1 MTTNQTFDV
10 TQQLDAIERAVE
22 IGPGE
27 AGIGPKVGQ
36 RISRV
41 YRTDVDDL
49 WDAVTNP
56 ERLPRWFAP
65 VDGDLSLGGHY
76 QVQGNAGGTIE
87 RCEAP
92 RLFRA
97 TWEFN
102 GGVSWIL
109 VTVDPEGDDRARLSL
124 EHRGEIPDEFWSK
137 FGPGAT
143 GVGWDAG
150 FAGLSAY
157 LEMGRSIPTEEGEMW
172 FLSPEGK
179 AFSSGSS
186 ARWANAAIAAG
197 TPEAEARAAETAATA
212 FYQGE
217 G

>member
-1 MTTNQTFDV
+1 MTTEQSFDV

-27 AGIGPKVGQ
+27 SGSGPKVIQ

-41 YRTDVDDL
+41 YRTDVNDL
-49 WDAVTNP
+49 WDAVTNR
-56 ERLPRWFAP
+56 ERLPRWFSP
-65 VDGDLSLGGHY
+65 VDGDLQLGGHY

-87 RCEAP
+87 RCEPP
-92 RLFRA
+92 RLFQA
-97 TWEFN
+97 TWEFG
-102 GGVSWIL
+102 GGVTWIL
-109 VTVDPEGDDRARLSL
+109 VTIAPEGDDRARLSL
-124 EHRGEIPDEFWSK
+124 EHWGEVPDEFWTK

-157 LEMGRSIPTEEGEMW
+157 IEMGRQIPLEEGEMW

-186 ARWANAAIAAG
+186 ARWADVSIAAG
-197 TPEAEARAAETAATA
+197 TPEADARTAEAATTA

-217 G
+217 S

>member
-1 MTTNQTFDV
+1 MTTEQTFDV

-27 AGIGPKVGQ
+27 AGIGPKVVQ

-49 WDAVTNP
+49 WDAVTNK
-56 ERLPRWFAP
+56 ERLPRWFSP
-65 VDGDLSLGGHY
+65 VDGDLTLGGHY
-76 QVQGNAGGTIE
+76 QVEGNAGGTIE

-92 RLFRA
+92 RLFQA
-97 TWEFN
+97 TWEFG

-109 VTVDPEGDDRARLSL
+109 VRVDPEGDDRARLSL
-124 EHRGEIPDEFWSK
+124 EHWGEIPDEFWSK
-137 FGPGAT
+137 YGPGAT

-150 FAGLSAY
+150 FAGLFAY
-157 LEMGRSIPTEEGEMW
+157 LEMGRQIPLEDGPMW
-172 FLSPEGK
+172 FQSPDGK
-179 AFSSGSS
+179 AFSAGSS
-186 ARWANAAIAAG
+186 ARWAAASIAAG
-197 TPEAEARAAETAATA
+197 TPEAEARIWEAATTAA
-212 FYQGE
+212 YQGE